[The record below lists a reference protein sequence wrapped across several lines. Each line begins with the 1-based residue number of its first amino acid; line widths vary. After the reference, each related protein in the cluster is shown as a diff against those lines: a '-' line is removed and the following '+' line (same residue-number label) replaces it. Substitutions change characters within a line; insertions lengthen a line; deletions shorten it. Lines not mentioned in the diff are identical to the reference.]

1 MYTDTQAGAHSWRA
15 RLEGLPILAYGVAAP
30 RGRKVL
36 ALSKS
41 DRGFGGKSLGKGGR
55 SKGGKGGKGGR
66 PRLAHGIRGI
76 TNEALHA
83 AMQRAGVLTA
93 DDRVYEDG
101 RAALRSYMARVLRG
115 AVLRSEHGHSH
126 GVVTSAHI
134 THELMKGD
142 ACGLYGFGHPRVPP
156 TMFCAGVHK
165 VLKHDRAT
173 AGASI
178 DAVALAVVNDFCAD
192 VLSRLVAAS
201 AALQDGGPE
210 IDDYEHFGDGASD
223 FERARNCSLAH
234 APVACSADGA
244 GAPRVRAPLVVRRD
258 ARSH

>member
-55 SKGGKGGKGGR
+55 
-66 PRLAHGIRGI
+66 PRLAHGIGGI

-101 RAALRSYMARVLRG
+101 RAALRSYMARVLRS

-156 TMFCAGVHK
+156 TMFCAGV
-165 VLKHDRAT
+165 LKLQDLERRYLSYRGT

-178 DAVALAVVNDFCAD
+178 DAVALAVVNDYCAD